1 MEPLLKI
8 SDLHVGFLSY
18 AGVTQVLN
26 GIDLELFPGEFLG
39 LVGESGSGKSLTAN
53 AVLGLLPARS
63 AVISKGSIMFE
74 GQELIGRSEKEFQSL
89 RGKKISMVFQEPM
102 NALNPSY
109 KIGSQMV
116 EILKLHRGLTKKEAK
131 VEAVSWLSQV
141 HIQNPERVI
150 KEYPFELSGGMR
162 QRVLL
167 AMALS
172 CGSKLLLADEPT
184 TALDVT
190 IQAQILRLMKET
202 ADQLRTSVLLITH
215 DLAVVA
221 QTCQRVAVM
230 YSGNIVESG
239 PVINVLHKP
248 RHPYTKA
255 LLMAL
260 PNPDES
266 VTELQSIPGSVPNLL
281 TPPSGC
287 RFHPRC
293 VLAENRCR
301 EIRPQL
307 TSVSDNH
314 YVACWR
320 EEDHV

>member
-8 SDLHVGFLSY
+8 KDLHVDFLSY
-18 AGVTQVLN
+18 AGAAHALN
-26 GIDLELFPGEFLG
+26 GIDFELFPGEFLG

-53 AVLGLLPARS
+53 SVLGLLPRKN
-63 AVISKGSIMFE
+63 AVIAKGSILFE
-74 GQELIGRSEKEFQSL
+74 GEELVGKSEREYQAL

-102 NALNPSY
+102 NALNPAF
-109 KIGSQMV
+109 KIGSQV
-116 EILKLHRGLTKKEAK
+116 TEILKLHQGVTAKKART
-131 VEAVSWLSQV
+131 EAVRWLARV
-141 HIQNPERVI
+141 RIPHPEEIMNV
-150 KEYPFELSGGMR
+150 YPFELSGGMR

-184 TALDVT
+184 TALDVS
-190 IQAQILRLMKET
+190 IQAQILRLIRDT
-202 ADQLRTSVLLITH
+202 TDSLGTSVLLITH

-239 PVINVLHKP
+239 PVSNVLRLP

-255 LLMAL
+255 LLQAL
-260 PNPDES
+260 PHLDGPIKA
-266 VTELQSIPGSVPNLL
+266 LQSIPGTVPNLL

-293 VLAENRCR
+293 SVAEKRCQAD
-301 EIRPQL
+301 RPKL
-307 TSVSDNH
+307 LSVAENH

-320 EEDHV
+320 ESHHV